1 MGTNWMRKTTKKKRT
16 KKTSDAIFEFPPFPL
31 LSFGRLTGTRWMV
44 VLLAIISLAGGF
56 TAPACG
62 QDHPNSHAND
72 FVIFA
77 TIFTDQGF
85 ALPGAKVRVRRTDEQ
100 KFRWEAMS
108 DQRGELGIRVKQGAE
123 YEVTIA
129 ARGFKPETR
138 KVDAREGN
146 REDLTLQLERLGGGK

>member
-1 MGTNWMRKTTKKKRT
+1 MGTSWMKTTTMTKRT
-16 KKTSDAIFEFPPFPL
+16 RKTSDAFVEFSPFPL

-44 VLLAIISLAGGF
+44 VLLAIIGLVGRF
-56 TAPACG
+56 TAPAGG

-85 ALPGAKVRVRRTDEQ
+85 ALPGAKVRVRRADEQ

-123 YEVTIA
+123 YEVTIE